1 MDVAPVALDTVLFM
15 SDPISPEQCRG
26 ARAVLGW
33 SRRKLADEAG
43 VTVRAV
49 TEQEAVAGPPP
60 GRAAARAIRA
70 VLEAAGIEFL
80 YDGTD
85 RLGLRFVRPCRTAS
99 APSLED
105 TAPPDLAVAAAW
117 CRGGRRLLGWS
128 QERLAAAALVASTVV
143 RRIEQPGSGPVPPK
157 QVVQVLAALRTAGVV
172 LSADSHS
179 AWVGLPSLHGQP
191 GPSSLAALCE
201 AGAGLLGWS
210 SERLTLEALRQG
222 VPVRRLKSKSR
233 AKVQAAEAAA
243 MRAAVSSAGVEF
255 SGEGGTGV
263 GVWLT
268 PGDGPPPAGHLP
280 PGRPKRG

>member
-1 MDVAPVALDTVLFM
+1 M
-15 SDPISPEQCRG
+15 R
-26 ARAVLGW
+26 
-33 SRRKLADEAG
+33 AG
-43 VTVRAV
+43 VPVRAV
-49 TEQEAVAGPPP
+49 TAQEAATGPTSDM
-60 GRAAARAIRA
+60 AAARAIRTA
-70 VLEAAGIEFL
+70 LEAAGIEFL
-80 YDGTD
+80 DDGVD
-85 RLGLRFVRPCRTAS
+85 RLGLRFVRPCRTPPALP
-99 APSLED
+99 AED
-105 TAPPDLAVAAAW
+105 TSPPDSAVAAAW

-143 RRIEQPGSGPVPPK
+143 RRIEQPGSGAVPPK
-157 QVVQVLAALRTAGVV
+157 QVVQVLGALRAAGVV

-179 AWVGLPSLHGQP
+179 ARVGMPSLHGQP

-233 AKVQAAEAAA
+233 AKVKATEAAA
-243 MRAAVSSAGVEF
+243 MQAAVSSAGVEF

-280 PGRPKRG
+280 PDRPKRG